1 MGKHD
6 MIVFSRI
13 AALALTIGATPALAQ
28 DKVIAVATFIE
39 HPAVQRLLDG
49 LRAGLGEAGI
59 TPERGYRF
67 ELQSAQG
74 SAVTAGQIARK
85 FAGDRPAVIV
95 TAGTPVTQPAVQQ
108 IKDIP
113 IVFSGLADPLGAK
126 VVASLERPGGNVTG
140 TSDRA
145 PYKPLFDVITEIAP
159 KGKRIGLIFNAG
171 EANSRAQIDRFKAEA
186 AQSGFSFVEATVTK
200 ASDTLA
206 AAQSL
211 VGKADV
217 IYVPNDGTVVS
228 NFEAVT
234 RVSLEAKIPVFAS
247 SLDSVPKGAIAA
259 TGIDY
264 ELIGRRT
271 AALVVRVLKG
281 ENPGDIPVEMPQTL
295 DVALNKKVATALGV
309 TLPAPLVKRA
319 TSVLE

>member
-1 MGKHD
+1 MRTYLRIGLLAAG
-6 MIVFSRI
+6 IV
-13 AALALTIGATPALAQ
+13 AAVPALAQ

-49 LRAGLGEAGI
+49 LRAGLNEAGI
-59 TPERGYRF
+59 TAAQGYKLD
-67 ELQSAQG
+67 LQSAQG
-74 SAVTAGQIARK
+74 STVTAGQIARK

-126 VVASLERPGGNVTG
+126 VVASLEHPGGNVTG

-145 PYKPLFDVITEIAP
+145 PFKPLLDVMAEVAP
-159 KGKRIGLIFNAG
+159 NARRVGLIFNGG
-171 EANSRAQIDRFKAEA
+171 EANSRALVDRFKIEA
-186 AQSGFSFVEATVTK
+186 GPRYSFVEATVTK
-200 ASDTLA
+200 ASDTLT

-211 VGKADV
+211 VGKADL

-247 SLDSVPKGAIAA
+247 ALDNVPKGAIAA

-264 ELIGRRT
+264 EQIGRRT
-271 AALVVRVLKG
+271 AMLVVRVLKG
-281 ENPGDIPVEMPQTL
+281 ENPGDIPVDLPQTL
-295 DVALNKKVATALGV
+295 DIALNRKVAASIGIALPPS
-309 TLPAPLVKRA
+309 LLARA
-319 TSVLE
+319 KSVIE

>member
-1 MGKHD
+1 MRTTIRIG
-6 MIVFSRI
+6 MLAAGIV
-13 AALALTIGATPALAQ
+13 AAAPALAQ

-49 LRAGLGEAGI
+49 LRAGLNEAGI
-59 TPERGYRF
+59 TAGQGYRLD
-67 ELQSAQG
+67 LQSAQG
-74 SAVTAGQIARK
+74 STVTAGQIARK

-145 PYKPLFDVITEIAP
+145 PFKPLLDVMAEVAP
-159 KGKRIGLIFNAG
+159 NAKRIGLIFNGG
-171 EANSRAQIDRFKAEA
+171 EANSRALVDRFKIEA
-186 AQSGFSFVEATVTK
+186 GPSGYSFVEATVTK
-200 ASDTLA
+200 ASDTLT

-211 VGKADV
+211 VGKADL

-247 SLDSVPKGAIAA
+247 ALDNVPKGAIAA

-264 ELIGRRT
+264 EQIGRRT
-271 AALVVRVLKG
+271 AMLVVRVLKG
-281 ENPGDIPVEMPQTL
+281 ENPGEIPVDLPQTL
-295 DVALNKKVATALGV
+295 DIVLNKKI
-309 TLPAPLVKRA
+309 A
-319 TSVLE
+319 TSIGIAFPPALLARAKSVIE

>member
-1 MGKHD
+1 MKTTIRIG
-6 MIVFSRI
+6 MLAASI
-13 AALALTIGATPALAQ
+13 AAAAPALAQ

-49 LRAGLGEAGI
+49 LRAGLNEAGI
-59 TPERGYRF
+59 TAANGF
-67 ELQSAQG
+67 KLDLQSAQG
-74 SAVTAGQIARK
+74 STVTAGQIARK

-145 PYKPLFDVITEIAP
+145 PFRPLLDVMAEVAP
-159 KGKRIGLIFNAG
+159 NARRVGLIFNAG
-171 EANSRAQIDRFKAEA
+171 EANSRALVDRFKSEA
-186 AQSGFSFVEATVTK
+186 GPKYSFVEATVTK
-200 ASDTLA
+200 ASDTLT

-211 VGKADV
+211 VGKADL

-247 SLDSVPKGAIAA
+247 ALDNVPKGAMAA

-264 ELIGRRT
+264 EQIGRRT
-271 AALVVRVLKG
+271 ATLVVRVLKG
-281 ENPGDIPVEMPQTL
+281 ESPGEIPVDLPQTL
-295 DVALNKKVATALGV
+295 DIALNKKI
-309 TLPAPLVKRA
+309 A
-319 TSVLE
+319 TSIGIALPPALVQRAKSVIE

>member
-1 MGKHD
+1 MRNYIRIG
-6 MIVFSRI
+6 MLAAGIV
-13 AALALTIGATPALAQ
+13 AAAPALAQ

-49 LRAGLGEAGI
+49 LRAGLNEAGI
-59 TPERGYRF
+59 TAAQGYKLD
-67 ELQSAQG
+67 LQSAQG
-74 SAVTAGQIARK
+74 STVTAGQIARK

-145 PYKPLFDVITEIAP
+145 PFKPLLDVMAEVAP
-159 KGKRIGLIFNAG
+159 NAKRIGLIFNGG
-171 EANSRAQIDRFKAEA
+171 EANSRALVDRFKIEA
-186 AQSGFSFVEATVTK
+186 GPKYSFVEATVTK
-200 ASDTLA
+200 ASDTLT

-211 VGKADV
+211 VGKADL

-247 SLDSVPKGAIAA
+247 ALDNVPKGAIAA

-264 ELIGRRT
+264 EQIGRRT
-271 AALVVRVLKG
+271 AMLVVRVLKG
-281 ENPGDIPVEMPQTL
+281 ENPGEIPVDLPQTL
-295 DVALNKKVATALGV
+295 DIALNKKI
-309 TLPAPLVKRA
+309 A
-319 TSVLE
+319 TSIGIALPPSLLARAKSVIE

>member
-1 MGKHD
+1 MKGFVR
-6 MIVFSRI
+6 MAFL
-13 AALALTIGATPALAQ
+13 AAAVAATPALAQ

-49 LRAGLGEAGI
+49 LRAGLTDAGL
-59 TPERGYRF
+59 TPERGYRLD
-67 ELQSAQG
+67 LQSAQG

-113 IVFSGLADPLGAK
+113 IVFSGLADPIGAK
-126 VVASLERPGGNVTG
+126 VVASLERPGGNVSG
-140 TSDRA
+140 VSDRA
-145 PYKPLFDVITEIAP
+145 PYKPLIDLMAEIVP
-159 KGKRIGLIFNAG
+159 KAKRIGLIFNAG

-186 AQSGFSFVEATVTK
+186 GAAGYAFVEATVAK

-234 RVSLEAKIPVFAS
+234 RVSLEAKLPVFAS
-247 SLDSVPKGAIAA
+247 ALDSVQKGAIAA
-259 TGIDY
+259 TGVDY
-264 ELIGRRT
+264 EQIGRRT
-271 AALVVRVLKG
+271 AALVARVLKG
-281 ENPGDIPVEMPQTL
+281 ENPGAIPVDLPQTL
-295 DVALNKKVATALGV
+295 DVSLNKKVATAIGI
-309 TLPAPLVKRA
+309 TLPSALLQRA
-319 TSVLE
+319 KSVTE